1 MISKNQIKFI
11 RSLQLKKHRDT
22 HNCFVVEGEK
32 IVDEIIKSDFSIY
45 QIFATKGWLL
55 SNPNIVAEQTYKIS
69 EKELSRISQQNT
81 PNKVVAIVSKPTLD
95 LSITAL
101 TKGLTLILDEIKDPG
116 NLGTIIRVCDWFG
129 VENIICSN
137 NSVDVYNPKVLQAT
151 MGSLARVK
159 VHYTD
164 IENVI
169 NQLPNDFPIYG
180 ACIDGKNISDIII
193 EKEALLIMGNESFG
207 ISDKVSLLIK
217 KRIEIPRKREGAES
231 LNIAIATSIL
241 LHEFRR

>member
-11 RSLQLKKHRDT
+11 RSLQLKKHRDI

-55 SNPNIVAEQTYKIS
+55 SNLNIVAEQTHQIS
-69 EKELSRISQQNT
+69 EKELSRISQQST
-81 PNKVVAIVSKPTLD
+81 PNKVLAVVEKAERELKIST
-95 LSITAL
+95 I
-101 TKGLTLILDEIKDPG
+101 TKGLTLVLDEIKDPG
-116 NLGTIIRVCDWFG
+116 NLGTIIRACDWFG
-129 VENIICSN
+129 VSNIICSN
-137 NSVDVYNPKVLQAT
+137 NSVDIYNPKVVQAT

-164 IENVI
+164 IEGVI
-169 NQLPNDFPIYG
+169 NQLPNNFPIYG
-180 ACIDGKNISDIII
+180 ACMDGKNVTDIVI
-193 EKEALLIMGNESFG
+193 EKDAILIIGNESFG
-207 ISDKVSLLIK
+207 ISKKVNQLIK
-217 KRIEIPRKREGAES
+217 QRIIIPRKKEGAES
-231 LNIAIATSIL
+231 LNVAIATSIL

>member
-1 MISKNQIKFI
+1 
-11 RSLQLKKHRDT
+11 
-22 HNCFVVEGEK
+22 VEGEK
-32 IVDEIIKSDFSIY
+32 IVNEIIQSDFSVI
-45 QIFATKGWLL
+45 QIFATNGWLS
-55 SNPNIVAEQTYKIS
+55 SNTNIIAEVICQIS
-69 EKELSRISQQNT
+69 EKELKKISQLST
-81 PNKVVAIVSKPTLD
+81 PNKVLAIVEKPKFTLNID
-95 LSITAL
+95 TITN
-101 TKGLTLILDEIKDPG
+101 GLTLVLDEIKDPG

-180 ACIDGKNISDIII
+180 ACIDGENISDIII

>member
-1 MISKNQIKFI
+1 
-11 RSLQLKKHRDT
+11 L
-22 HNCFVVEGEK
+22 
-32 IVDEIIKSDFSIY
+32 
-45 QIFATKGWLL
+45 
-55 SNPNIVAEQTYKIS
+55 
-69 EKELSRISQQNT
+69 
-81 PNKVVAIVSKPTLD
+81 AIVEKPKFALNIDT
-95 LSITAL
+95 ITN
-101 TKGLTLILDEIKDPG
+101 GLTLVLDEIKDPG

-193 EKEALLIMGNESFG
+193 EKEALLIMGN
-207 ISDKVSLLIK
+207 
-217 KRIEIPRKREGAES
+217 
-231 LNIAIATSIL
+231 
-241 LHEFRR
+241 

>member
-129 VENIICSN
+129 VEQIICSK
-137 NSVDVYNPKVLQAT
+137 NSVDIYNSKVVQSS
-151 MGSLARVK
+151 MGSLVRVM
-159 VHYTD
+159 VYYAD
-164 IENVI
+164 IEDVI
-169 NQLPNDFPIYG
+169 NQLPSDFPIYG

>member
-1 MISKNQIKFI
+1 
-11 RSLQLKKHRDT
+11 
-22 HNCFVVEGEK
+22 VVEGEK

>member
-1 MISKNQIKFI
+1 MISKNQIKFV
-11 RSLQLKKHRDT
+11 RSLQLKKQRDV
-22 HNCFVVEGEK
+22 HNSFVVEGEK
-32 IVDEIIKSDFSIY
+32 IVNEIIQSDFSVI
-45 QIFATKGWLL
+45 QIFATNGWLS
-55 SNPNIVAEQTYKIS
+55 SNTNIIAEVICQIS
-69 EKELSRISQQNT
+69 EKELKKISQLST
-81 PNKVVAIVSKPTLD
+81 PNKVLAIVEKPKFALNIDT
-95 LSITAL
+95 ITN
-101 TKGLTLILDEIKDPG
+101 GLTLVLDEIKDPG

-207 ISDKVSLLIK
+207 ISHKVSLLIK

>member
-1 MISKNQIKFI
+1 
-11 RSLQLKKHRDT
+11 
-22 HNCFVVEGEK
+22 
-32 IVDEIIKSDFSIY
+32 
-45 QIFATKGWLL
+45 
-55 SNPNIVAEQTYKIS
+55 
-69 EKELSRISQQNT
+69 
-81 PNKVVAIVSKPTLD
+81 VAIVSKPTLD

-129 VENIICSN
+129 VEQIICSK
-137 NSVDVYNPKVLQAT
+137 NSVDIYNSKVVQSS
-151 MGSLARVK
+151 MGSLVRVM
-159 VHYTD
+159 VYYAD
-164 IENVI
+164 IEDVI
-169 NQLPNDFPIYG
+169 NQLPSDFPIYG

>member
-1 MISKNQIKFI
+1 MISKNQIKLV
-11 RSLQLKKHRDT
+11 RSLQLKKHRDV
-22 HNCFVVEGEK
+22 HNSFVVEGEK
-32 IVDEIIKSDFSIY
+32 IVNEIIQSDFSVI
-45 QIFATKGWLL
+45 QIFATNGWLS
-55 SNPNIVAEQTYKIS
+55 SNTNIIAEVICQIS
-69 EKELSRISQQNT
+69 EKELKKISQLST
-81 PNKVVAIVSKPTLD
+81 PNKVLAIVEKPKFALNIDT
-95 LSITAL
+95 ITN
-101 TKGLTLILDEIKDPG
+101 GLTLVLDEIKDPG

-241 LHEFRR
+241 IHEFRR

>member
-217 KRIEIPRKREGAES
+217 KRIEIPRKREGTES
-231 LNIAIATSIL
+231 LNVAIATSIL

>member
-1 MISKNQIKFI
+1 MISKNQIKFV
-11 RSLQLKKHRDT
+11 RSLQLKKHRDV
-22 HNCFVVEGEK
+22 HNSFVVEGEK
-32 IVDEIIKSDFSIY
+32 IVNEIIQSDFSVI
-45 QIFATKGWLL
+45 QIFATNGWF
-55 SNPNIVAEQTYKIS
+55 SSSTNIIAEVICQIS
-69 EKELSRISQQNT
+69 EKELKKISQLST
-81 PNKVVAIVSKPTLD
+81 PNKVLAIVEKPKFALNIDT
-95 LSITAL
+95 ITN
-101 TKGLTLILDEIKDPG
+101 GLTLVLDEIKDPG

-169 NQLPNDFPIYG
+169 IQLPNDFPIYG

-207 ISDKVSLLIK
+207 ISHKVSLLIK

>member
-1 MISKNQIKFI
+1 
-11 RSLQLKKHRDT
+11 
-22 HNCFVVEGEK
+22 
-32 IVDEIIKSDFSIY
+32 
-45 QIFATKGWLL
+45 
-55 SNPNIVAEQTYKIS
+55 
-69 EKELSRISQQNT
+69 
-81 PNKVVAIVSKPTLD
+81 
-95 LSITAL
+95 
-101 TKGLTLILDEIKDPG
+101 
-116 NLGTIIRVCDWFG
+116 VCDWFG

-151 MGSLARVK
+151 MGSFARVK

-180 ACIDGKNISDIII
+180 ACIDGKNISDIIV
-193 EKEALLIMGNESFG
+193 EKDALLIMGNESFG
-207 ISDKVSLLIK
+207 ISDEVSLLIK